1 MTAIRLEKFANPVL
15 PGNGTRLISLAE
27 IVAIKQEAREE
38 GIRQGAAAATQA
50 FKTEQSQSIS
60 QIKEAINDS
69 NLVREEAHRLAVG
82 SLQGLIKTITKTLAP
97 VAASTSLTEE
107 IMRIASAAA
116 SKIDTYEVIVFVS
129 CKRLEAVQDIF
140 GKTLTVKTDDTLSGD
155 QARVEWNDGYDFID
169 IAATEQALN
178 SAIDEFFAEL
188 NQPINIKVLDG
199 S

>member
-1 MTAIRLEKFANPVL
+1 MTAIRLEKFASPVL

-27 IVAIKQEAREE
+27 IEAIKQEAREE
-38 GIRQGAAAATQA
+38 GIRQGAAAATRA

-82 SLQGLIKTITKTLAP
+82 SLQGFIKAITKTLAP
-97 VAASTSLTEE
+97 VAASTSLNEE
-107 IMRIASAAA
+107 IMRIASDAA

-129 CKRLEAVQDIF
+129 CERLEAVQDIF
-140 GKTLTVKTDDTLSGD
+140 GKTLTVKTDGTLSGD

-178 SAIDEFFAEL
+178 SVIDEFFAEL